1 MSSDTKSTA
10 PTIDHKKHAAFFKQ
24 SGWLM
29 IATIGAGMLSF
40 AMHLLNKK
48 IPDAAY
54 GEFVTLLMVTA
65 CIPASPLQMVFAQ
78 QSAQA
83 LATGRER
90 QLSGMIRLVWVLTF
104 VAWLIAALAVLLF
117 QKTIV
122 ERWELAGPYGL
133 WITLPVVLLSLWMPL
148 FSGVLQGRQ
157 DFFWLGWSTILGG
170 LGRIVGGA
178 AIVFLIF
185 PSAAGLMAGALIGI
199 GLGAV
204 VGLWRTR
211 DLWSLP
217 PERFNIKGTLGQVVP
232 LMLGFGAYQ
241 FMFTSDTMFAKAF
254 FSADSMKAYGAAGT
268 LCRALL
274 WLVTPLAVVMFPKIV
289 HSHAKSEKNNLL
301 GVVFAGTGILGICGA
316 AGLWL
321 VGPLVVKIVYKSG
334 DVDATI
340 ALIPW
345 YAGAMI
351 PLALANVLVND
362 LLARSRFIIV
372 PAMLALAI
380 VYAFTLPRVLHHFPG
395 RMEVILQTLTVF
407 NLILLGI
414 CGAFMWANKGRGPKP
429 QVQSPT

>member
-1 MSSDTKSTA
+1 
-10 PTIDHKKHAAFFKQ
+10 
-24 SGWLM
+24 M
-29 IATIGAGMLSF
+29 ISTIGAGVFSF
-40 AMHLLNKK
+40 GMHFLNKK

-90 QLSGMIRLVWVLTF
+90 QLSGMIRRVWLWTF
-104 VAWLIAALAVLLF
+104 LAWLVAAVIVLIF
-117 QKTIV
+117 QGAIV
-122 ERWELAGPYGL
+122 KRWQLAGPTGL
-133 WITLPVVLLSLWMPL
+133 WITLPVILASLWMPL

-157 DFFWLGWSTILGG
+157 DFFWLGWATILGG
-170 LGRIVGGA
+170 LGRIIGGA

-185 PSAAGLMAGALIGI
+185 PTAAGLMAGALLGI
-199 GLGAV
+199 GVSAG

-211 DLWSLP
+211 DLWTLP
-217 PERFNIKGTLGQVVP
+217 PERFDVKSTFGQVLP

-274 WLVTPLAVVMFPKIV
+274 WLVTPLATVMFPKIV
-289 HSHAKSEKNNLL
+289 HSHAKSEKSNLL
-301 GVVFAGTGILGICGA
+301 NLVLLGTAVLGICGA
-316 AGLWL
+316 IGLWL

-334 DVDATI
+334 DVGATI

-362 LLARSRFIIV
+362 LLARARYAVV
-372 PAMLALAI
+372 PAMIVLAL
-380 VYAFTLPRVLHHFPG
+380 VYSFTLPMLLHHFPG
-395 RMEVILQTLTVF
+395 RMEVILQTLSVF
-407 NLILLGI
+407 NLILLAI
-414 CGAFMWANKGRGPKP
+414 CGLFMWRAK
-429 QVQSPT
+429 SPRSKV

>member
-1 MSSDTKSTA
+1 MASDTKPA
-10 PTIDHKKHAAFFKQ
+10 PLTIDQKPHSSFFRQ

-29 IATIGAGMLSF
+29 IATIGAGVFSF
-40 AMHLLNKK
+40 GMHFLNKK

-65 CIPASPLQMVFAQ
+65 CIPAAPLQMVFAQ

-90 QLSGMIRLVWVLTF
+90 QLSGMIRLVWVCTF
-104 VAWLIAALAVLLF
+104 LLWLAAAIAVLVF
-117 QKTIV
+117 QGSIV
-122 ERWELAGPYGL
+122 KRWQLAGPSGL
-133 WITLPVVLLSLWMPL
+133 WITLPVILMSLWMPL

-157 DFFWLGWSTILGG
+157 DFFWLGWSTIFGG
-170 LGRIVGGA
+170 VGRIIGGA
-178 AIVFLIF
+178 VIVFCFF
-185 PSAAGLMAGALIGI
+185 PTAAGLMAGALIGI
-199 GLGAV
+199 GSAAV

-211 DLWSLP
+211 DLWTLP
-217 PERFNIKGTLGQVVP
+217 PERFDVKSTLGQVLP

-274 WLVTPLAVVMFPKIV
+274 WLVTPLATVMFPKIV
-289 HSHAKSEKNNLL
+289 HSHAKSEKSNLL
-301 GVVFAGTGILGICGA
+301 GLVMAGTALLGICGA

-321 VGPLVVKIVYKSG
+321 VGPWVVRFVYKSG
-334 DVDATI
+334 DVNATI

-362 LLARSRFIIV
+362 LLARARYAVV
-372 PAMLALAI
+372 PAMILLAL
-380 VYAFTLPRVLHHFPG
+380 VYSFTLPMLLHHFPG
-395 RMEVILQTLTVF
+395 RMEVILQTLSAF
-407 NLILLGI
+407 NLILLAV
-414 CGAFMWANKGRGPKP
+414 CGLFMWRSKSKI
-429 QVQSPT
+429 QSPTG